1 MSSNQT
7 TIMHIPTDMV
17 PLIHQLMEL
26 RLMTPTHTMTPT
38 EVQPSLC
45 DCSEESII
53 AAADWMEKQKK
64 ATGMSATAIAAI
76 EDAKATARADLK
88 RRTEA
93 AVAKVKSPTTS
104 PIKKKRKKSA
114 YQCFCSATIATMRE
128 REPERLAHLEENK
141 SLWKHLGAEWQ
152 RVKLDK
158 LLFEKY
164 TEQAN
169 HINYQESVGV
179 GQGEQ
184 VGTEESKEAEVENDS
199 ETPEDHVEVEK
210 VLAHW
215 QMKSRWRY
223 LLKFVGTKE
232 PEWVDEE
239 HCACDE
245 LIKEYWEWDARG
257 EGLRELEAR
266 KAEWVDEDETPED
279 HVEVEKVLAHWEHVG
294 RGIRYLIKFVGTEE
308 PEWVDAEHCACD
320 ELVAEYW
327 ERRKSRPAGELYNY

>member
-104 PIKKKRKKSA
+104 PVKKKRKKSA

-169 HINYQESVGV
+169 HINNQESVGV

-184 VGTEESKEAEVENDS
+184 VGMEESKEAEVEIEGEVVEND
-199 ETPEDHVEVEK
+199 
-210 VLAHW
+210 
-215 QMKSRWRY
+215 
-223 LLKFVGTKE
+223 G
-232 PEWVDEE
+232 
-239 HCACDE
+239 
-245 LIKEYWEWDARG
+245 
-257 EGLRELEAR
+257 
-266 KAEWVDEDETPED
+266 ETPED

>member
-1 MSSNQT
+1 
-7 TIMHIPTDMV
+7 
-17 PLIHQLMEL
+17 
-26 RLMTPTHTMTPT
+26 MTPM

-45 DCSEESII
+45 KNADCSEESII
-53 AAADWMEKQKK
+53 AAADWMEEQKK
-64 ATGMSATAIAAI
+64 ATGMSATEIAAA
-76 EDAKATARADLK
+76 EDAKSA
-88 RRTEA
+88 
-93 AVAKVKSPTTS
+93 KSPTTS

-128 REPERLAHLEENK
+128 REPERLTHLEENK

-169 HINYQESVGV
+169 HINNQESVGV

-184 VGTEESKEAEVENDS
+184 VGMEESKEAEVEIEGEVVENDG

-215 QMKSRWRY
+215 QMKRRPGRGRWRY
-223 LLKFVGTKE
+223 LLKFVGAEE

-245 LIKEYWEWDARG
+245 LIKEYWKWDARG

-266 KAEWVDEDETPED
+266 KAKVVESDGETPED

-294 RGIRYLIKFVGTEE
+294 RGIRYLIKFVGTKD

-327 ERRKSRPAGELYNY
+327 ERRNARPVGELYTY